1 MTADANWLDK
11 GNREVLDKMRGEGI
25 DTVWDRLAR
34 QEPQCG
40 FGKLGLCCKLCNQG
54 PCRIDPAGHGPQKG
68 VCGADADTIAARNF
82 IRHIAAGSAAHTD
95 HARAVVETLL
105 DVCRGKAGDYE
116 IKEPDKVY
124 MLADVYG
131 LETEGRSIK
140 EIAGELAEKTLAEF
154 GRTEGTTTLIARAP
168 KKRREV
174 WKKNNVE
181 PRGIDREITACMS
194 RTHIGVE
201 HDYRELIR
209 QGTRTAL
216 ADGWGGS
223 MLGTE
228 IQDILFGRPVPVR
241 AEINLG
247 VISSTKVNVVVHGHE
262 PTLSEMIV
270 TAARSPDML
279 EAAKAAGAEGIQ
291 VSGCCCT
298 ANELL
303 MRHGVPSA
311 GTFLQQELIIGTGA
325 IEAMVV
331 DIQCIMPAVADTVRH
346 YHTKLISTSR
356 DAHFPGAV
364 HVEFD
369 EHRALEIAKEI
380 VQMAIDNFERRDPSK
395 VYIPDEKTELIAG
408 FSHET
413 ILYMLGGRF
422 RASYRPLN
430 DNIMNGRIRGVA
442 GVVGCNN
449 AKVDGESF
457 HTILVK
463 ELIKNDILCVQ
474 TGCSA
479 GTCARVGL
487 LKPEMKEFA
496 GPGLREVCETVGI
509 PPVLH
514 SGSCVDNSRILI
526 ACTELVNEGGL
537 GEDISDLPV
546 VGLCPEWMSEKA
558 ISIGHY
564 FVTSGVYTI
573 FSGGGTLLVQGA
585 GKLSDYLFDG
595 MEKEYGAKWGF
606 EEDPHKVA
614 RMVREHIESKREA
627 LGINKAA
634 ERKLFDME
642 DRRQLTV

>member
-1 MTADANWLDK
+1 MDDSINSPDK
-11 GNREVLDKMRGEGI
+11 GSLEVLKKMREEKV
-25 DTVWDRLAR
+25 DTVWDRLAQ

-54 PCRIDPAGHGPQKG
+54 PCRIDPTGHGAQKG
-68 VCGADADTIAARNF
+68 VCGADANTIAARNF
-82 IRHIAAGSAAHTD
+82 IRHIAGGAAAHTD
-95 HARAVVETLL
+95 HGRAVVQTLR
-105 DVCRGKAGDYE
+105 DVCRGEAKDYS

-124 MLADVYG
+124 MMADIYG
-131 LETEGRSIK
+131 IKTEGREVT
-140 EIAGELAEKTLAEF
+140 EIAAELAELALAEF
-154 GRTEGTTTLIARAP
+154 GRTEGVSTLIKRAP
-168 KKRREV
+168 KKRQEV
-174 WKKNNVE
+174 WKKQNVE
-181 PRGIDREITACMS
+181 PRGIDREITAVMS

-201 HDYRELIR
+201 HDYVELIR

-228 IQDILFGRPVPVR
+228 IQDILFGRPVPVK
-241 AEINLG
+241 AQTNLG
-247 VISSTKVNVVVHGHE
+247 VISPTKVNVVVHGHE
-262 PTLSEMIV
+262 PTLSQMIV
-270 TAARSPDML
+270 AASYSQDML
-279 EAAKAAGAEGIQ
+279 DAAKAAGAEGIQ

-298 ANELL
+298 ANEILQ
-303 MRHGVPSA
+303 RYGAPSA
-311 GTFLQQELIIGTGA
+311 GGFLQQELIIGTGA

-331 DIQCIMPAVADTVRH
+331 DIQCIMPSVVDVAKH
-346 YHTKLISTSR
+346 YHTHLITTSP
-356 DAHFPGAV
+356 DAHIRGAT
-364 HVEFD
+364 HVNFEED
-369 EHRALEIAKEI
+369 RAMEIAKEI
-380 VQMAIDNFERRDPSK
+380 IGMAIDNFKRRDASR
-395 VYIPDEKTELIAG
+395 VYIPDDKVDLIAG

-422 RASYRPLN
+422 RSSYRPLN

-449 AKVDGESF
+449 AKVAGESY

-463 ELIKNDILCVQ
+463 ELIKHDILCVQ

-479 GTCARVGL
+479 ISCAREGL
-487 LKPEMKEFA
+487 LTPEMKEFA
-496 GPGLREVCETVGI
+496 GPGLKEICETVGI

-526 ACTELVNEGGL
+526 ACAEMVKEGGL

-546 VGLCPEWMSEKA
+546 AGLCPEWMSEKA
-558 ISIGHY
+558 IAIGHY
-564 FVTSGVYTI
+564 FVASGVYTI
-573 FSGGGTLLVQGA
+573 FSGGGTVLVQGA
-585 GKLSDYLFDG
+585 KELSNYLFNE
-595 MEKEYGAKWGF
+595 MEKDYGAKWGF

-614 RMVREHIESKREA
+614 RMVREHIEGKREA

-642 DRRQLTV
+642 DRRKLAV

>member
-1 MTADANWLDK
+1 MTAEVNSLDK
-11 GNREVLDKMRGEGI
+11 GSQEVLRKMRDQNI
-25 DTVWDRLAR
+25 DTVWDRLAA

-54 PCRIDPAGHGPQKG
+54 PCRIDPTGHGPQKG

-82 IRHIAAGSAAHTD
+82 IRHIAAGCAAHTD
-95 HARAVVETLL
+95 HGRAVVQTLF
-105 DVCRGKAGDYE
+105 DVCLGETKDYA
-116 IKEPDKVY
+116 IKEPDKVF
-124 MLADVYG
+124 MLAEIYGIETKGRAVKDV
-131 LETEGRSIK
+131 
-140 EIAGELAEKTLAEF
+140 AGELAGKALAEF
-154 GRTEGTTTLIARAP
+154 GRTEGTTTLIKRAP
-168 KKRREV
+168 KKRQEI
-174 WKKNNVE
+174 WKKQNVE
-181 PRGIDREITACMS
+181 PRGIDREITASLS
-194 RTHIGVE
+194 RTHMGVE
-201 HDYRELIR
+201 HDYKELIR

-241 AEINLG
+241 AQANLG
-247 VISSTKVNVVVHGHE
+247 VLSTTKVNVVVHGHE

-270 TAARSPDML
+270 VASRSADML
-279 EAAKAAGAEGIQ
+279 EAARAAGAEGIQ

-298 ANELL
+298 ANEILQ
-303 MRHGVPSA
+303 RYGAPSA

-325 IEAMVV
+325 VEAMVV
-331 DIQCIMPAVADTVRH
+331 DIQCIMPALADTVKH
-346 YHTKLISTSR
+346 YHTKLITTSR
-356 DAHFPGAV
+356 DAHMKGAT

-369 EHRALEIAKEI
+369 EHRALDVAKEI
-380 VQMAIDNFERRDPSK
+380 IRIAIDNFQRRDPARMHIPKEK
-395 VYIPDEKTELIAG
+395 VDLIAG

-430 DNIMNGRIRGVA
+430 DNIMNGRIRGIA

-449 AKVDGESF
+449 AKMADESF

-463 ELIKNDILCVQ
+463 ELIKHDILCVQ

-479 GTCARVGL
+479 ITCAKEGL
-487 LKPEMKEFA
+487 LRPEMKEFA
-496 GPGLREVCETVGI
+496 GPGLKEICETVGI

-526 ACTELVNEGGL
+526 ACTEMVNEGGL

-546 VGLCPEWMSEKA
+546 AGVCPEWMSEKA
-558 ISIGHY
+558 LAIGHY
-564 FVTSGVYTI
+564 FVTSGVFTI
-573 FSGGGTLLVQGA
+573 FSGETLLIQGA
-585 GKLSDYLFDG
+585 RELSNYLFG
-595 MEKEYGAKWGF
+595 GIEKEYGARWGF
-606 EEDPHKVA
+606 EDDPRRVA
-614 RMVREHIESKREA
+614 QMVREHIESKRDA

-642 DRRQLTV
+642 DRRKLAV